1 MKLGKESRY
10 AIEELLVLARKRFA
24 TTIQFRKIAATAVV
38 PANFIA
44 KMFQELNRANI
55 VASARGVVR
64 GYALAH
70 KSNALTSKEMFLA
83 VEGGDVFDRRLFWT
97 DRCADLS
104 PCPMHFQ
111 WQRVR
116 QNIAK
121 VMEQTTLADLARQKP
136 QQ

>member
-1 MKLGKESRY
+1 MKLAKESRY
-10 AIEELLVLARKRFA
+10 AIEGLQVLARKRFGS
-24 TTIQFRKIAATAVV
+24 TIQVRKIAATAVV

-44 KMFQELNRANI
+44 RIFQELNRANI
-55 VASARGVVR
+55 LASARGVVR

-70 KSNALTSKEMFLA
+70 KSNALTLKEIFLA
-83 VEGGDVFDRRLFWT
+83 VEGGDVFDRCVFWT
-97 DRCADLS
+97 DRCADSS

-116 QNIAK
+116 QNIPK

-136 QQ
+136 HQ